1 MSDSPLPL
9 ILVLLAASVFVVTL
23 ARRLGL
29 PAILGYVTVGL
40 VLGPH
45 ALGAFPESDATH
57 LLAELGVVF
66 LLFTLGLE
74 FSWPRMVALRR
85 EVFGLGS
92 LQVFGTAGVVALIAH
107 LFGLQWAQSIVIGGV
122 VAMSSTVLIVQQLTE
137 RAELNRTHGRLAFS
151 VVLFQDIAVVP
162 FLALAAALAP
172 GSEEFSYAGALSLV
186 AAGTAA
192 VLVVLAAGRWLLRP
206 LLYVIANSRLRE
218 LFTLAVLLVALASA
232 WASQMAGLSMAL
244 GAFLAGMMLAETE
257 YRHQVESVI
266 RPFRDILLG
275 LFFISVGMLLDFG
288 ALWREIWVILAL
300 LVSMVLIKAVIASFA
315 TRLFVDSNFKAVRTG
330 LTLAVGGEFGVAL
343 LTLLL
348 QNEAIDPAI
357 AQPLLVAVVLGMVLA
372 PVILANNKRVAR
384 LLLGER
390 GPPKTAIEREDAA
403 TQAVA
408 KREHVILCG
417 FGRVGQN
424 VARVLEAQNFEYIAI
439 DLDAARVRAA
449 RQIGQPVVYG
459 DSADEQVLE
468 EVGLANANAV
478 VISFSDTRTSLAI
491 LRSLRRLR
499 TDVPVLVRTPDD
511 SRLLELKA
519 AGATEIIPE
528 AFEAS
533 LMLASHVLMSLR
545 VPPGVVMRTVAELR
559 GNRYEMLR
567 NVIARGDG
575 MSNDAEFAEQMRSV
589 VLPPGSW
596 CIGKRVDEVR
606 GAGAEVAFTGIRRQ
620 GILGR
625 EPTGDTEFQDGD
637 IVVIYGTPEALEHA
651 EAVLLAG

>member
-1 MSDSPLPL
+1 
-9 ILVLLAASVFVVTL
+9 
-23 ARRLGL
+23 
-29 PAILGYVTVGL
+29 
-40 VLGPH
+40 
-45 ALGAFPESDATH
+45 
-57 LLAELGVVF
+57 
-66 LLFTLGLE
+66 
-74 FSWPRMVALRR
+74 MVALRR

-92 LQVFGTAGVVALIAH
+92 LQVIGTTAVVAVIAR
-107 LFGLQWAQSIVIGGV
+107 LLGLPWPQSIVLGGV

-162 FLALAAALAP
+162 LLALAAALAP
-172 GSEEFSYAGALSLV
+172 GSAPFSVAGVVSLV
-186 AAGTAA
+186 AAGTLS

-206 LLYVIANSRLRE
+206 LFYEIANSRLRE

-232 WASQMAGLSMAL
+232 YVSQLAGFSMAL

-257 YRHQVESVI
+257 YSHQIESVI

-275 LFFISVGMLLDFG
+275 LFFISVGMLLDFF
-288 ALWREIWVILAL
+288 ALWRELGLIVAL
-300 LVSMVLIKAVIASFA
+300 LFAMLIIKAIIAACA
-315 TRLFVDSNFKAVRTG
+315 TRLFVDSTFKSIRTG
-330 LTLAVGGEFGVAL
+330 ITLAIGGEFGIAL
-343 LTLLL
+343 LTLSL
-348 QNEAIDPAI
+348 QNRAIDPAI
-357 AQPLLVAVVLGMVLA
+357 AQPMLVAVVLSMVLA

-384 LLLGER
+384 LLLGQR
-390 GPPKTAIEREDAA
+390 GPPVTSIEREDAA
-403 TQAVA
+403 TLALA

-424 VARVLEAQNFEYIAI
+424 VARVLEAQGFEYIAI
-439 DLDAARVRAA
+439 DLDPVRVRTA
-449 RQIGQPVVYG
+449 RQMGQPVVYG
-459 DSADEQVLE
+459 DSADGQVLE

-478 VISFSDTRTSLAI
+478 VISFSDTRIALGI
-491 LRSLRRLR
+491 LRSLRNLR
-499 TDVPVLVRTPDD
+499 IDVPVLVRSPDD

-519 AGATEIIPE
+519 AGATEVVPE

-545 VPPGVVMRTVAELR
+545 VPPGVVMRTVGELR

-575 MSNDAEFAEQMRSV
+575 SENDAEFAEQVRSV

-596 CIGKRVDEVR
+596 CIGKCVDEVR
-606 GAGAEVAFTGIRRQ
+606 KAGADVAFTGIRRQ

-625 EPTGDTEFQDGD
+625 EPSGDTEFQEGD
-637 IVVIYGTPEALEHA
+637 IVVVYGTPAALEHA

>member
-1 MSDSPLPL
+1 
-9 ILVLLAASVFVVTL
+9 
-23 ARRLGL
+23 
-29 PAILGYVTVGL
+29 
-40 VLGPH
+40 
-45 ALGAFPESDATH
+45 
-57 LLAELGVVF
+57 
-66 LLFTLGLE
+66 
-74 FSWPRMVALRR
+74 
-85 EVFGLGS
+85 
-92 LQVFGTAGVVALIAH
+92 
-107 LFGLQWAQSIVIGGV
+107 
-122 VAMSSTVLIVQQLTE
+122 
-137 RAELNRTHGRLAFS
+137 
-151 VVLFQDIAVVP
+151 
-162 FLALAAALAP
+162 
-172 GSEEFSYAGALSLV
+172 
-186 AAGTAA
+186 
-192 VLVVLAAGRWLLRP
+192 
-206 LLYVIANSRLRE
+206 
-218 LFTLAVLLVALASA
+218 
-232 WASQMAGLSMAL
+232 
-244 GAFLAGMMLAETE
+244 
-257 YRHQVESVI
+257 VI

-275 LFFISVGMLLDFG
+275 LFFISVGMLLDFH
-288 ALWREIWVILAL
+288 ALWSELWVILAL
-300 LVSMVLIKAVIASFA
+300 LVSMVILKTVIAAFA
-315 TRLFVDSNFKAVRTG
+315 TRLFVDSNFKALRTG
-330 LTLAVGGEFGVAL
+330 VTLAVGGEFGIAL
-343 LTLLL
+343 LTLLM
-348 QNEAIDPAI
+348 QNKAIDPAI
-357 AQPLLVAVVLGMVLA
+357 AQPLVVTVVLGMVLA
-372 PVILANNKRVAR
+372 PIILANNKRVAR

-390 GPPKTAIEREDAA
+390 GPPKTAIEREDAV

-439 DLDAARVRAA
+439 DLDAVRVRTA
-449 RQIGQPVVYG
+449 RQMGHPVVYG

-511 SRLLELKA
+511 SRLLELKT
-519 AGATEIIPE
+519 AGATEVVPE

-545 VPPGVVMRTVAELR
+545 VPLATVMRTVADLR

-575 MSNDAEFAEQMRSV
+575 MSNDAEFAEQVRSV

-596 CIGKRVDEVR
+596 CIGKCVEEVR
-606 GAGAEVAFTGIRRQ
+606 RAGAEVAFTGIRRQ